1 MTHLSLFLF
10 FDVDLS
16 PEKVVY
22 YYQNTLSFVNKEQ
35 STDCREKKSKQSQS
49 KSILF
54 KDLRTLI
61 RACNQHHVLITRS
74 ELT

>member
-22 YYQNTLSFVNKEQ
+22 YYQNTLSFVNKKHSKNGGKRYFLVKYDLETCCVAYQ
-35 STDCREKKSKQSQS
+35 YKKIRFL
-49 KSILF
+49 ILP
-54 KDLRTLI
+54 
-61 RACNQHHVLITRS
+61 
-74 ELT
+74 

>member
-16 PEKVVY
+16 PEKFVY

-35 STDCREKKSKQSQS
+35 STDCQEKKSK
-49 KSILF
+49 
-54 KDLRTLI
+54 
-61 RACNQHHVLITRS
+61 
-74 ELT
+74 

>member
-54 KDLRTLI
+54 KDL
-61 RACNQHHVLITRS
+61 
-74 ELT
+74 